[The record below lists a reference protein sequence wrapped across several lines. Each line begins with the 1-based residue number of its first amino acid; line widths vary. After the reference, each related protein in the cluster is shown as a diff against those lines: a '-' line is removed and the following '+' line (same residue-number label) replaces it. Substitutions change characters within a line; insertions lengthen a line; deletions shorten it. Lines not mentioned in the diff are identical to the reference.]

1 MCYSFVYVGVFWAD
15 VFYGGWGGYVLN
27 GFPVDRDTVNMFF

>member
-1 MCYSFVYVGVFWAD
+1 MLVFFGAD
-15 VFYGGWGGYVLN
+15 VFYGGGYALN